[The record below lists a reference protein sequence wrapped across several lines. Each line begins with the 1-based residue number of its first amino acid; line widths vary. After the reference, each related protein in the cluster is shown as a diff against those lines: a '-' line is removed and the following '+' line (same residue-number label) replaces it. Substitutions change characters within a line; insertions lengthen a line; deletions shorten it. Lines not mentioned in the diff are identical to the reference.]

1 MTNKKFKDKARAPS
15 CNVVSVSSKEI
26 KEDVVSLTNSEE
38 EESALIVDQDAP
50 PMWKIRSGK
59 QYLKKYDE
67 TVTSLPNQGDS

>member
-1 MTNKKFKDKARAPS
+1 
-15 CNVVSVSSKEI
+15 VVNVSSKEI

-59 QYLKKYDE
+59 QYLKKYNKAE
-67 TVTSLPNQGDS
+67 ASLPWPT